1 MNLENIDKKNK
12 RKPAVDLST
21 MVFGK
26 VPPQSVDTEKAILG
40 AITLE
45 LNAFDLAAEI
55 LQPECFYLE
64 AHQRIYRAMVTLNG
78 KRKPIDLLTL
88 TAELL
93 AAGDLETVG
102 GYYGITKLQ
111 DGVVSSANTAAHCR
125 IIYEKYVKRELI
137 RIGGEMVGSGFAD
150 ETDAFDALEESE
162 RKLSLLAVAHTN
174 KPFETLG
181 EVAARAVAEI
191 YAAQQSKEEIT
202 GVPSGLPILDAIT
215 QGWQP
220 TNLIIIAARPGVGK
234 SALAGNLAINA
245 ATSPERKTPVGLFS
259 LEMSSIQWVFRM
271 LSGSTHVPMYDMKRG
286 RIDDMQMKKLQQAA
300 MIDYPNIPVFFD
312 DTPGLDIHTFKRK
325 SRVLVS
331 RYKVGLIIA
340 DYLQLMSGKRLPG
353 ENREQEIA
361 RISRELKQLAKEL
374 HIPIIALAQLSRQ
387 GEVGEPKLGH
397 LRESGAIEQDADDV
411 IFLSPVEDE
420 AIMQDASLKDSLLLI
435 IAKHRNGILEKLPV
449 KFVKSIQKLMT
460 EDAYDRFITGR
471 LPSTGNWRPVN
482 ENKLPY
488 KD

>member
-1 MNLENIDKKNK
+1 MNLENLNKKNS
-12 RKPAVDLST
+12 RKPTVDMST
-21 MVFGK
+21 MVYGK
-26 VPPQSVDTEKAILG
+26 VPPQSVETEKAILG

-45 LNAFDLAAEI
+45 LNAFDMAAEI
-55 LQPECFYLE
+55 LQPECFYLD
-64 AHQRIYRAMVTLNG
+64 AHQRIYRAMVTLNQ

-93 AAGDLETVG
+93 ACGDLETIG
-102 GYYGITKLQ
+102 GAYELTKLQ
-111 DGVVSSANTAAHCR
+111 DGVVSSANTATHCR
-125 IIYEKYVKRELI
+125 IVYEMFVKRELI
-137 RIGGEMVGSGFAD
+137 RIGGEMVGAGYAD

-181 EVAARAVAEI
+181 EVAARAVDEI

-202 GVPSGLPILDAIT
+202 GVPSGLPVLDAIT

-245 ATSPERKTPVGLFS
+245 ATNPEKKIPVGLFS

-286 RIDDMQMKKLQQAA
+286 RIDDVQMKKLQQAA
-300 MIDYPNIPVFFD
+300 MIDYPNIPVYFD

-331 RYKVGLIIA
+331 RYKVGFIIA

-374 HIPIIALAQLSRQ
+374 NIPIIALAQLSRQ

-411 IFLSPVEDE
+411 IFLSPVEED
-420 AIMQDASLKDSLLLI
+420 AVAQDASLKDSLLLI
-435 IAKHRNGILEKLPV
+435 IAKHRNGTLEKLPV

-460 EDAYDRFITGR
+460 EDAYERFMTGR
-471 LPSTGNWRPVN
+471 LPATGAWRPVN

>member
-1 MNLENIDKKNK
+1 MNLENNDKKNK
-12 RKPAVDLST
+12 RRPAADMGI
-21 MVFGK
+21 MVYGK

-45 LNAFDLAAEI
+45 LNAFDMAAEI

-64 AHQRIYRAMVTLNG
+64 AHQRIYGAMVALNS

-88 TAELL
+88 TAELQT
-93 AAGDLETVG
+93 AGDLETIG
-102 GYYGITKLQ
+102 GVYALTKLQ
-111 DGVVSSANTAAHCR
+111 DGVVSSANTATHCR
-125 IIYEKYVKRELI
+125 IVYEKYVKRELI
-137 RIGGEMVGSGFAD
+137 RIGGEMVGAGYD
-150 ETDAFDALEESE
+150 ETDAFDALEDSE
-162 RKLSLLAVAHTN
+162 RKLSILAVAHTN

-181 EVAARAVAEI
+181 DVAAKAVAEI
-191 YAAQQSKEEIT
+191 YAAQQSKEEVT

-245 ATSPERKTPVGLFS
+245 ATNPKKKTPVGLFS
-259 LEMSSIQWVFRM
+259 LEMSSIQWVHRL

-286 RIDDMQMKKLQQAA
+286 RIDDAQMKKLQHAA
-300 MIDYPNIPVFFD
+300 LIDYPNIPIYFD

-331 RYKVGLIIA
+331 KYKVGLIIA
-340 DYLQLMSGKRLPG
+340 DYLQLMSGKRFPG

-374 HIPIIALAQLSRQ
+374 QIPIIALAQLSRQ

-411 IFLSPVEDE
+411 IFLSPVEEE
-420 AIMQDASLKDSLLLI
+420 AAMQDHSLRDSLLLI
-435 IAKHRNGILEKLPV
+435 IAKHRNGTLEKLPV

-460 EDAYDRFITGR
+460 EDAYDRFMTGR
-471 LPSTGNWRPVN
+471 LPATGAWRPVN